1 MNKKLQYFREAFT
14 IRSFV
19 KNIDAVMEQD
29 TYYPDKCR
37 KSKAQ
42 RLCDNVI
49 WLLKNHEAN
58 RFYNS
63 WGLDVKGF
71 RKVEDFL
78 PYRQFAIQRN
88 NANMTLVDDWNQLCV
103 LRDKVI
109 FSAFTAQVA
118 DGKYCVPVVAIIKNG
133 KAIVLNGNT
142 KTLLDFLNDYIGK
155 TLFVKKYNG
164 ECGDGVFSVHVEST
178 DTVIVNHVRMNT
190 TDFKEKLTEAEYIVQ
205 EKIVQHE
212 MLDKI
217 NPSCINTVRIVTI
230 LDKNQEPQ
238 VFAKVLRI
246 GVNGA
251 VNDNASTGGFYVNI
265 DDEGKLDAKGFSHKG
280 FIYKHPDSGAEFAGQ
295 VIPMWTEVV
304 KAVKYMHQFLPQIK
318 SIGWD
323 VAITPTEPVLVEG
336 NDNWEVSLHQD
347 VEGGLKNRWNQ
358 MMGL

>member
-1 MNKKLQYFREAFT
+1 MCSSSR
-14 IRSFV
+14 
-19 KNIDAVMEQD
+19 
-29 TYYPDKCR
+29 YY
-37 KSKAQ
+37 
-42 RLCDNVI
+42 
-49 WLLKNHEAN
+49 
-58 RFYNS
+58 
-63 WGLDVKGF
+63 
-71 RKVEDFL
+71 
-78 PYRQFAIQRN
+78 
-88 NANMTLVDDWNQLCV
+88 
-103 LRDKVI
+103 
-109 FSAFTAQVA
+109 
-118 DGKYCVPVVAIIKNG
+118 KNG

-142 KTLLDFLNDYIGK
+142 KTLSDFLTDYIGK

-164 ECGDGVFSVHVEST
+164 ECGDGVFSIYEENTH
-178 DTVIVNHVRMNT
+178 TVIVNHVRMNT

-246 GVNGA
+246 GVNSA

-265 DDEGKLDAKGFSHKG
+265 DDKGKLDAKGFSHKG

-295 VIPMWTEVV
+295 AIPMWTEVV

-323 VAITPTEPVLVEG
+323 VAITPTGPVLVEG